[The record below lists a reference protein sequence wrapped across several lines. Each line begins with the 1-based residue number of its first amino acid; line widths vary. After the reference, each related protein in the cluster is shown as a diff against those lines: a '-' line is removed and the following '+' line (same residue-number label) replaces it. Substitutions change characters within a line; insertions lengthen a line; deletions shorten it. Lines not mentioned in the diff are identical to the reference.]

1 MYINGSYMLLA
12 ALLLFFF
19 DICLIVYAMIYRR
32 YAIVPMSRISF
43 FASVAA
49 SLAMTLICIYII
61 TRQSEIMSHS
71 NAPLV
76 ILMWSL
82 CTTLAF
88 VWMVILLYRSDRTA
102 RDLIETLVGITEAS
116 APNLNG
122 NAVYIRLLSR
132 LLYRHMPLDVKLKIN
147 PNELYYAALLIDV
160 GQLGIPRELREKW
173 GKLTSQERALMNKSP
188 DIASQL
194 LSQSKSFERIAEWI
208 RLSGE
213 RIDGGGRLGLKGDEI
228 PTEAK
233 ILALTSTYAAI
244 TLSRTYKA
252 LRSCNEA
259 MKELRLVAGTQL
271 DEELV
276 DIFTGIPV
284 EEAEECLRYVR
295 DNTDRMRNIG
305 IGKGEAVS

>member
-1 MYINGSYMLLA
+1 MLLA
-12 ALLLFFF
+12 AFLLFFF
-19 DICLIVYAMIYRR
+19 DIGLILYALLYRR
-32 YAIVPMSRISF
+32 YAIVPLSRTGVFVSIA
-43 FASVAA
+43 ASVA
-49 SLAMTLICIYII
+49 LAMICVYILM
-61 TRQSEIMSHS
+61 RQSEILSHS

-82 CTTLAF
+82 CTTLAL
-88 VWMVILLYRSDRTA
+88 VWMVTLLYKSDSTA
-102 RDLIETLVGITEAS
+102 RELIETLVGITEAS

-122 NAVYIRLLSR
+122 NAIYIRLLSR
-132 LLYRHMPLDVKLKIN
+132 LLYRHMPLDMKLKIN
-147 PNELYYAALLIDV
+147 PNELYYAALLVDI

-173 GKLTSQERALMNKSP
+173 GKLTSEERALMKKSP

-194 LSQSKSFERIAEWI
+194 LSQSKSFRRIAEWI

-213 RIDGGGRLGLKGDEI
+213 RMDGGGRLGLKGDEI
-228 PTEAK
+228 PTEAR
-233 ILALTSTYAAI
+233 ILAIAGTYAAI

-252 LRSCNEA
+252 SRNCNEA

-276 DIFTGIPV
+276 DIFTRIPV
-284 EEAEECLRYVR
+284 EEAEECLRRVKA
-295 DNTDRMRNIG
+295 DIARMTRAG